1 MYSFPN
7 LESVHCPCS
16 NLTVA
21 SWPAHRSWVSWS
33 GIPISLW
40 ISTVCCDPHSQR
52 LWGSQWSK
60 SGCFSGTLVFS
71 MIQWMLAIWSLIPLP
86 FLNPA
91 WTSASA
97 WFMYFWSLAWR
108 ILSITLLACEIR
120 AVVQELEQ
128 SLALTFFEIG
138 MKTDLFQSCGQSWV
152 LQISWHIECGT
163 LRTSSF

>member
-108 ILSITLLACEIR
+108 ILSITLLSCEMECNC
-120 AVVQELEQ
+120 AVVW
-128 SLALTFFEIG
+128 TFFVIAFLWDWNENWPSPVLW
-138 MKTDLFQSCGQSWV
+138 TLLNFPNLLAYWV
-152 LQISWHIECGT
+152 EHSHSII
-163 LRTSSF
+163 F